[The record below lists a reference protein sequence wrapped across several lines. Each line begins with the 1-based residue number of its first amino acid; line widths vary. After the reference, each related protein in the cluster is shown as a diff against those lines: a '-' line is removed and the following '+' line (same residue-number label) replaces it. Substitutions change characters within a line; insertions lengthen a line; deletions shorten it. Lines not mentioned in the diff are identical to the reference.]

1 MQCIYEMQ
9 RAKDLQGAIDMYS
22 SSIREIDVLLK
33 NEVLLKKEPQRKAE
47 LKMFREEY
55 TADVK
60 KWREELQCLKPEP
73 PVYKNTK

>member
-1 MQCIYEMQ
+1 MQYICEMTE

-22 SSIREIDVLLK
+22 TSIREI
-33 NEVLLKKEPQRKAE
+33 NVLLKKEPLQQRKEE
-47 LKMFREEY
+47 LKKFREEY

-60 KWREELQCLKPEP
+60 KWKEELQCLKPDP

>member
-1 MQCIYEMQ
+1 MQ

-22 SSIREIDVLLK
+22 TSIREIDVLLK
-33 NEVLLKKEPQRKAE
+33 NDVLLKKEPQRKAE

>member
-1 MQCIYEMQ
+1 MTE

-22 SSIREIDVLLK
+22 TSIREIDVLLK
-33 NEVLLKKEPQRKAE
+33 KEPLQQRKEELKK
-47 LKMFREEY
+47 FREEY

-60 KWREELQCLKPEP
+60 KWKEELQCLKPDP

>member
-1 MQCIYEMQ
+1 MQYICEMTE

-22 SSIREIDVLLK
+22 TSIREIDVLLK
-33 NEVLLKKEPQRKAE
+33 KEPLQQRKEELKK
-47 LKMFREEY
+47 FREEY

-60 KWREELQCLKPEP
+60 KWKEELQCLKPDP

>member
-1 MQCIYEMQ
+1 MTE

-22 SSIREIDVLLK
+22 TSIREI
-33 NEVLLKKEPQRKAE
+33 NVLLKKEPLQQRKEE
-47 LKMFREEY
+47 LKKFREEY

-60 KWREELQCLKPEP
+60 KWKEELQCLKPDP

>member
-1 MQCIYEMQ
+1 MTE

-22 SSIREIDVLLK
+22 TSIREIDVLLK
-33 NEVLLKKEPQRKAE
+33 KEPLQQRKEELKK
-47 LKMFREEY
+47 FREEY

>member
-1 MQCIYEMQ
+1 MQ

>member
-1 MQCIYEMQ
+1 MQ

-33 NEVLLKKEPQRKAE
+33 NDVLLKKEPQRKAE
-47 LKMFREEY
+47 LKIFREEY

>member
-1 MQCIYEMQ
+1 MQ

-47 LKMFREEY
+47 LKIFREEY

>member
-1 MQCIYEMQ
+1 MQ

-33 NEVLLKKEPQRKAE
+33 NDVLLKKEPQRKAE